1 MTTRFSAFTVIL
13 ENDIREDD
21 AEVLISAIKQL
32 RGVQDVIGYESN
44 PMQQIAESRA
54 RNELLSQVA
63 QIFNKN

>member
-21 AEVLISAIKQL
+21 AQLLISAIKQL
-32 RGVQDVIGYESN
+32 RGVQDVVGHESN

-54 RNELLSQVA
+54 RNELLSQVV
-63 QIFNKN
+63 QLFNKN